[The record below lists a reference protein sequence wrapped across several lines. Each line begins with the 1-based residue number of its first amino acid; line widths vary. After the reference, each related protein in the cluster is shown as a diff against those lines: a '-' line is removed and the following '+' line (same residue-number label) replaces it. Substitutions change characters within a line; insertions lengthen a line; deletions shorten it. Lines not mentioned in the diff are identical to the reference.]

1 MRQIAIIGAFLAGL
15 AGLCM
20 SVCGGGFFVVLAY
33 NSARNVFQ
41 SGRLDQLINMLV
53 LLVVPAGFAV
63 GGAFLFWACFK
74 AIRRRIAEGR
84 ENRDET
90 RR

>member
-20 SVCGGGFFVVLAY
+20 SVCGGGFFLTMAY
-33 NSARNVFQ
+33 SSVRNALHT
-41 SGRLDQLINMLV
+41 GHPEDLIGMAV
-53 LLVVPAGFAV
+53 LLAIPAGFAV

-74 AIRRRIAEGR
+74 AFRRRVAESR
-84 ENRDET
+84 EHRG
-90 RR
+90 